1 MTDLEKILAEVDYTL
16 QNVSNKPFTQAAFD
30 KFKERIG
37 VYISSLFNESQK
49 TATRNQTDNISA
61 SHVESASQYLIKNQ
75 SSKFSK
81 LSGILGGIFLG
92 ATVSNVLS
100 MTVLGQQFS
109 MIGFVVTILLGA
121 IGSFLIGINIIKD

>member
-1 MTDLEKILAEVDYTL
+1 MTELEKVLAEVEYTL
-16 QNVSNKPFTQAAFD
+16 QNVSNKPFTQAAFE

-37 VYISSLFNESQK
+37 IYISALFNESQK

-75 SSKFSK
+75 SSKFNK
-81 LSGILGGIFLG
+81 LSGILGGVFLG

-109 MIGFVVTILLGA
+109 TIGLVVTIFLGA
-121 IGSFLIGINIIKD
+121 IGSFLIGLNIIKD

>member
-1 MTDLEKILAEVDYTL
+1 MTDLERILAEVDYTL
-16 QNVSNKPFTQAAFD
+16 QNVSNKPFTPAAFS

-75 SSKFSK
+75 SSKFGK

-109 MIGFVVTILLGA
+109 TIGLVVTILLGA

>member
-1 MTDLEKILAEVDYTL
+1 MTDLEILLNDVEHTL
-16 QNVSNKPFTQAAFD
+16 QNVSNKPFTQEAFA

-37 VYISSLFNESQK
+37 IYISSLFNESQK
-49 TATRNQTDNISA
+49 TAFRNKTDNISS

-75 SSKFSK
+75 TSKVNK
-81 LSGILGGIFLG
+81 LWGILGGVFLG

-109 MIGFVVTILLGA
+109 TIGLVVTILLGA
-121 IGSFLIGINIIKD
+121 IGSFLIGINIIKE